1 MEFLNEFLSSFNY
14 GQLVLWLLRFG
25 LFLTIFGLITMPKKK
40 TNLKKIIT
48 TQQDGRMESKNPI
61 VKKAEALMETK
72 LLAGLRITDK
82 KEYEKIQKNIDAAGG
97 LENATPN
104 TIQFFRIIIPVVI
117 IFIAIPT
124 YLINVQ
130 VQTFQAIEAANSV
143 EQLESVIMSDASLET
158 VEAFLGTSNKE
169 ATLQAAVLPEV
180 NPLVILWLVIL
191 PLLTYFVPDLFLKYL
206 AKKKVDLIKSEIPT
220 FRTFALSMLETK
232 TYPVYDIL
240 QILVGSTTAL
250 KDDLMACMNEYFVD
264 SKGALKHLHDK
275 IDDKEF
281 QIVCNGLIQAVDEDK
296 ETTLIFLKQQLA
308 QYDTLKHL
316 KEQEKIKKKPNLFV
330 IVLGMPLVS
339 ILVIWFYPWFLDAM
353 NVLGSL

>member
-1 MEFLNEFLSSFNY
+1 MENLSMFLSSFNY
-14 GQLVLWLLRFG
+14 GQLVLWILRLG
-25 LFLTIFGLITMPKKK
+25 LFLTIFGLITMPKKR

-48 TQQDGRMESKNPI
+48 TQQDGRMESNNPI

-104 TIQFFRIIIPVVI
+104 TIQFFRIAIPVVI
-117 IFIAIPT
+117 ILIAIPT

-169 ATLQAAVLPEV
+169 ATLQAAVLPKV

-250 KDDLMACMNEYFVD
+250 KDDLMVCMNEYFVD

-275 IDDKEF
+275 VDDKEF